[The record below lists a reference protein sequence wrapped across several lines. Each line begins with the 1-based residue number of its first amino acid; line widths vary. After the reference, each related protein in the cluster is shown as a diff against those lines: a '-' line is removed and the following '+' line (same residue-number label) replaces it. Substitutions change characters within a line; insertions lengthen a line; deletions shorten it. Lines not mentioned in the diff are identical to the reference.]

1 MNRSTAPVPATPAA
15 MPLPASPVPAAPP
28 ARHLPGDGVMWLL
41 ILIELATFGLM
52 FAAFA
57 VVRSQN
63 LPLFHSSQ
71 AMLDASKG
79 AINTWLLIGGSGC
92 VVHAIKALRAGASR
106 RAAGW
111 MLAAQATGLTF
122 LVLKL
127 GEYTALGA
135 AGVDL
140 ETNVFFTLY
149 FLLTGFHFMHVL
161 AASVLLALLTRGA
174 WRGTLSLHALETV
187 GAFWHLVDLL
197 WLVLFPL
204 VYILR

>member
-1 MNRSTAPVPATPAA
+1 MNTPAR
-15 MPLPASPVPAAPP
+15 MTFAAPETR
-28 ARHLPGDGVMWLL
+28 AAAECRLPGDGVMWLL
-41 ILIELATFGLM
+41 ILVELATFGLM

-57 VVRSQN
+57 VVRAQH
-63 LPLFHSSQ
+63 LPLFQSSQ
-71 AMLDASKG
+71 ALLDTSKG

-92 VVHAIKALRAGASR
+92 VVHAIRALRAGAGR

-111 MLAAQATGLTF
+111 MLAAQAAGLAF

-127 GEYTALGA
+127 GEYGALAA
-135 AGVDL
+135 AGVDV

-161 AASVLLALLTRGA
+161 AAGVLLALLTRAA
-174 WRGTLSLHALETV
+174 WRGRLSLHALETV

-204 VYILR
+204 VYVLR